1 MTMLVSVALSA
12 ALLASAP
19 DLPDTAGPTDLTR
32 AQAFTIAANVLGAA
46 TACDGI
52 SHARVSAA
60 AHEVATRA
68 MAQIASVED
77 VTKVERLLMVS
88 AAAGRQAVEGGQADC
103 KDVESA
109 FGELE
114 QVMVQTPI

>member
-1 MTMLVSVALSA
+1 MATLASFALSA
-12 ALLASAP
+12 ALLVAAP
-19 DLPDTAGPTDLTR
+19 EFSDAEGPPNLTQ

-46 TACDGI
+46 TACEGI
-52 SHARVSAA
+52 PHARVSAA

-68 MAQIASVED
+68 TAQAVSIED
-77 VTKVERLLMVS
+77 FSKIERLLMIS

-103 KDVESA
+103 KTVEAA

-114 QVMVQTPI
+114 QVVMQTPV